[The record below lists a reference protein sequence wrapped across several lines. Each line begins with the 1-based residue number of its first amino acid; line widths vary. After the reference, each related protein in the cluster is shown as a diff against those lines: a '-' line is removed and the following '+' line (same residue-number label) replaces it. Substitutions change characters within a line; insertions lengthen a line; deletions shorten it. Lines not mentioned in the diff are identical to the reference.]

1 MCSMLARELAEHD
14 DTPVGDGIVVL
25 RNATWEDYERL
36 LEMRGYSSVPR
47 IAYLEGEIEIM
58 SPSKD
63 HEVITSLIGR
73 LLEVW
78 CEEHEIDYMPVRS
91 WTLKD
96 EAGRKAGLEP
106 DECYVFGP
114 VTKAERPDLAIEVVW
129 TSGGVQKLD
138 IYRKLAVPEVWFWQ
152 RGKIIV
158 QALRGA
164 EYEQVSESKVVPGI
178 DLVELAQFLDRPTAN
193 QAKRE
198 YRAALQAR
206 R

>member
-1 MCSMLARELAEHD
+1 MLARELAEHD

-25 RNATWEDYERL
+25 HDATWDDYERL
-36 LEMRGYSSVPR
+36 LAIRGECSAPR

-58 SPSKD
+58 SPSKE

-73 LLEVW
+73 LVEVW
-78 CEEHEIDYMPVRS
+78 CEELDIDYMPVRS

-96 EAGRKAGLEP
+96 ERKKGGLEP
-106 DECYVFGP
+106 DECYVFG
-114 VTKAERPDLAIEVVW
+114 VAAEAERPDLAIEVVW
-129 TSGGVQKLD
+129 TSGGVRKID
-138 IYRKLAVPEVWFWQ
+138 IYRKLGVREVWFWE
-152 RGKIIV
+152 RGKIHAH
-158 QALRGA
+158 ALNGDD
-164 EYEQVSESKVVPGI
+164 YEELSESRVLEGI
-178 DLVELAQFLDRPTAN
+178 DLGELAQFLDRPTAN